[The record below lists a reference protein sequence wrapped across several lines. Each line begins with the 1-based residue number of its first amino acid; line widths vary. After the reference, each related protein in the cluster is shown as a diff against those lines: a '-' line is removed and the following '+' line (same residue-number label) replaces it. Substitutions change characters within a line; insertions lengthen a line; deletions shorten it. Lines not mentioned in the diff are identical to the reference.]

1 MWMWIAFPYN
11 QMSQLWLQV
20 LAPFRAESNLHN
32 NANKLSTKH
41 SCNYLEAELCPRIS
55 YAYFSDI
62 SLGQLFAFGGSFN
75 VEMS

>member
-1 MWMWIAFPYN
+1 VDVDSISIQSNVSIMTASLGSFCC
-11 QMSQLWLQV
+11 
-20 LAPFRAESNLHN
+20 AESNLHN